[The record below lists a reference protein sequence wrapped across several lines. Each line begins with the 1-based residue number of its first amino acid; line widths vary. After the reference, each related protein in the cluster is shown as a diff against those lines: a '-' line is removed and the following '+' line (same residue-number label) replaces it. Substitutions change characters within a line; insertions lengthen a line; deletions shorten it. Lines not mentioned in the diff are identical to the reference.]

1 MLEQQTNRES
11 AESIFRNIRDYTVF
25 EEKFGLD
32 GKNVEWVGGLPES
45 SQALLGFLQSTI
57 YGTKHDGHFKSIM
70 KSSKTAAEICAA
82 QPFADEIEDW
92 KTLLA
97 KEACAGRS
105 FQMANGC
112 CFNF

>member
-32 GKNVEWVGGLPES
+32 GKNVEWVGGLPQS

-57 YGTKHDGHFKSIM
+57 YEHDGHFKSVM
-70 KSSKTAAEICAA
+70 KSNKTAAEIFAT
-82 QPFADEIEDW
+82 QPFADEIEEW
-92 KTLLA
+92 KTLLV

>member
-11 AESIFRNIRDYTVF
+11 AEVIFRDIRDYAVF
-25 EEKFGLD
+25 EERFGVD
-32 GKNVEWVGGLPES
+32 GKNVEWIGGLPDS
-45 SQALLGFLQSTI
+45 SQALMSFLQSTI
-57 YGTKHDGHFKSIM
+57 YGTKHDGNFKSVM
-70 KSSKTAAEICAA
+70 KSNKTAAEIFAT
-82 QPFADEIEDW
+82 QPFADELEEW
-92 KTLLA
+92 KALLA